1 MNVWISG
8 DNMRRDE
15 QHRANHEIA
24 GREFQVMT
32 SEKHLNFWDLAACVC
47 LLTLTWHSAA
57 TKRAAKNI
65 NSPRWD
71 ELVFA
76 SNQSM
81 RLEQRSAGALAR
93 RNACGED
100 ALWNPCSTP
109 VPGPA

>member
-1 MNVWISG
+1 
-8 DNMRRDE
+8 
-15 QHRANHEIA
+15 
-24 GREFQVMT
+24 MT
-32 SEKHLNFWDLAACVC
+32 SEEQLNFWDLMARVC
-47 LLTLTWHSAA
+47 LLTLTWNSAA

-93 RNACGED
+93 RNASGED
-100 ALWNPCSTP
+100 ALWNPLQY
-109 VPGPA
+109 PGPGPSVHLHMGPATIL